1 LNAISSSGCVEA
13 SHIPAQYITIF
24 CDMENKQAT
33 HHWFTTNLELIGL
46 IYSSGF
52 GAYVQYKAGLIADAG
67 WGWGGVANAQSSGPQ
82 TRDYT
87 TTDRRILWTSMVG
100 LGPTHR

>member
-1 LNAISSSGCVEA
+1 
-13 SHIPAQYITIF
+13 
-24 CDMENKQAT
+24 MENKQAT

-67 WGWGGVANAQSSGPQ
+67 WGWGGGLQMPNLVGHRRET
-82 TRDYT
+82 TR
-87 TTDRRILWTSMVG
+87 RLIGEFCGHRW
-100 LGPTHR
+100 LG